1 MPGRFKAALVAALTA
16 ALLACSG
23 TALATSTFAATPRS
37 TAAKAHGSRAAKRPT
52 RQQHR
57 RAAAKRAA
65 ARRAAAKRAAAKR
78 AAQQRRRAA
87 AARRAAAQRAAA
99 QRAAAQRAAA
109 QRAAQQP
116 RPTVPAPAA
125 PAAKPVVTPVKTKPA
140 PVLQPV
146 TPPVQS
152 QPATSTSTDPDGPRA
167 ALATTGGLGTLT
179 HLDGSAST
187 GTDLTYAWELD
198 GKPVGAG
205 VTYDLKPKVGRR
217 HVKLTVTDRQGRT
230 STDERDLDVAWRGY
244 PWTAQ
249 VDRANGNPGDG
260 AFLPKLTQ
268 FITPLS
274 AWRAMSCL
282 NNGYS
287 FQPQAD
293 GSVILE
299 VHQGDHPGLTGGD
312 RCAISVDEGLNPNVD
327 VNGNGD
333 GLPRFYRV
341 SFKVDAP
348 TTDLAGVFNNVMEW
362 HGKASGP
369 SVLKVATN
377 GAGTTM
383 FVSFASLVN
392 GEWGPQK
399 KIDEHPLR
407 LGEWQDYIVE
417 ARWSSDPTVGYVR
430 VYRSGVCVSCGHPS
444 ADSEGRLFG
453 ATYKTFADGSTENMT
468 FGLQNY
474 RGTADRGIGSTTV
487 PTPVAAGSTT
497 LPIASA
503 ALVPR
508 ASSAMI
514 NGGVIHWTGSTAGA
528 LTGVTGLAT
537 SVTAG
542 TPLYLREPLPDTK
555 VQYRDVVIGPTLAS
569 VAG

>member
-1 MPGRFKAALVAALTA
+1 
-16 ALLACSG
+16 
-23 TALATSTFAATPRS
+23 
-37 TAAKAHGSRAAKRPT
+37 
-52 RQQHR
+52 
-57 RAAAKRAA
+57 
-65 ARRAAAKRAAAKR
+65 
-78 AAQQRRRAA
+78 
-87 AARRAAAQRAAA
+87 
-99 QRAAAQRAAA
+99 
-109 QRAAQQP
+109 
-116 RPTVPAPAA
+116 
-125 PAAKPVVTPVKTKPA
+125 
-140 PVLQPV
+140 
-146 TPPVQS
+146 
-152 QPATSTSTDPDGPRA
+152 
-167 ALATTGGLGTLT
+167 
-179 HLDGSAST
+179 
-187 GTDLTYAWELD
+187 
-198 GKPVGAG
+198 
-205 VTYDLKPKVGRR
+205 
-217 HVKLTVTDRQGRT
+217 
-230 STDERDLDVAWRGY
+230 
-244 PWTAQ
+244 
-249 VDRANGNPGDG
+249 
-260 AFLPKLTQ
+260 
-268 FITPLS
+268 
-274 AWRAMSCL
+274 
-282 NNGYS
+282 
-287 FQPQAD
+287 
-293 GSVILE
+293 
-299 VHQGDHPGLTGGD
+299 
-312 RCAISVDEGLNPNVD
+312 
-327 VNGNGD
+327 
-333 GLPRFYRV
+333 
-341 SFKVDAP
+341 
-348 TTDLAGVFNNVMEW
+348 
-362 HGKASGP
+362 
-369 SVLKVATN
+369 
-377 GAGTTM
+377 M

-392 GEWGPQK
+392 GEWAPQK

-537 SVTAG
+537 SVAAG